1 MRLFLYAAFSA
12 SVSNLHLPLSENAS
26 ISQNRSSFPRWS
38 EYHAPTPGAIVNV
51 ATEDD
56 VVATVKY
63 CNANKIPFFAQN
75 GGSGWISDFGLGP
88 NGIVINLHGL
98 NKVSFNSARTRATI
112 GGGTLISEAIEAAWA
127 NNAQLTTGNCNCVG
141 VLGAILGGGYGNLMG
156 LGGFGVDTVISL
168 NYVSPDGKLITVT
181 PKDREL
187 WWALRGAGPN
197 FGVVTSAVVKSTFVP
212 QSKNTAWLGS
222 LIYSGDKLEPIVSA
236 INTIK
241 LEPEMNVFLYFAVSN
256 AKPVV
261 LVTPFYYGDESTAR
275 QKFARILEIGPLSDT
290 TAVTPYNHWN
300 DGAEGFCIRGGRKPS
315 YGAGMLHLLPAVWRA
330 VWNEFVEFT
339 KNPGTESSIILME
352 AYSLGKGRSVP
363 DDASAFPYRQ
373 VTFNAAALPWYSN
386 ASLDPV
392 AEAYG
397 RRVRDLWWTN
407 DNMTMNTSYIN
418 FAHGDE
424 DLEVV
429 YGAHLQR
436 LKMLKKKYDP
446 ANIFNHWFPLAPRP
460 QRGASQAEPE

>member
-1 MRLFLYAAFSA
+1 M
-12 SVSNLHLPLSENAS
+12 
-26 ISQNRSSFPRWS
+26 
-38 EYHAPTPGAIVNV
+38 
-51 ATEDD
+51 
-56 VVATVKY
+56 
-63 CNANKIPFFAQN
+63 
-75 GGSGWISDFGLGP
+75 
-88 NGIVINLHGL
+88 HGL
-98 NKVSFNSARTRATI
+98 NKVSFNVARTRATI

-168 NYVSPDGKLITVT
+168 NYVSPDGKLTTVT
-181 PKDREL
+181 PKDRDL

-197 FGVVTSAVVKSTFVP
+197 FGVVTSAVVKSTYVP

-222 LIYSGDKLEPIVSA
+222 LIYGGDKLEPIVSA

-261 LVTPFYYGDESTAR
+261 LVTPFYYGNESTAR

-315 YGAGMLHLLPAVWRA
+315 YGAGMLHLLPAVWRG

-407 DNMTMNTSYIN
+407 DNMTMNT
-418 FAHGDE
+418 
-424 DLEVV
+424 
-429 YGAHLQR
+429 R
-436 LKMLKKKYDP
+436 
-446 ANIFNHWFPLAPRP
+446 
-460 QRGASQAEPE
+460 